1 MRHPDP
7 SVQIWRVETA
17 GDGGNELL
25 QRFLPCIITSNLK
38 CLLLIQPPARQ
49 TLPATFIRVS
59 CISGLSFNP
68 LLLIFCKSC
77 LMHASTQGFL
87 HQELDLNWGHL
98 NKQKTSEEIHEK
110 WLYLDFLGGCITW
123 SVLSFCTL
131 VSTQAAFLLL
141 THSLPSFSI
150 IEINNNWCKNPS
162 ARERAQEN
170 GRPTAYLYP
179 VYFIDTN
186 TRVKV

>member
-1 MRHPDP
+1 MVSHCSGVCVCSEVELGRVCEMRHPDP

-59 CISGLSFNP
+59 CKSGLSFNP

-110 WLYLDFLGGCITW
+110 WLDLDFFGGVYYLICLKFLYF
-123 SVLSFCTL
+123 SVHAGGFSAADTQ
-131 VSTQAAFLLL
+131 STILL
-141 THSLPSFSI
+141 H
-150 IEINNNWCKNPS
+150 NWN
-162 ARERAQEN
+162 Q
-170 GRPTAYLYP
+170 
-179 VYFIDTN
+179 
-186 TRVKV
+186 